1 METRFGM
8 QKLIRLA
15 REESGAE
22 LVEFAMTALIL
33 MGLMVGMFGFTL
45 AMYAYHFVS
54 SAAQQGMRFAIVR
67 GHTWSKDETENCST
81 SAPPNFSMAY
91 NCTASAADIQNYVQ
105 SLATAG
111 ITASNVTI
119 DTTSGD
125 VWPGTTPDCSSSC
138 SCSPTN
144 SQGCLVKVKVS
155 YTFNYFNVYPLNKL
169 SSWSMSATSEGVI
182 LQ

>member
-1 METRFGM
+1 MKKTANIE
-8 QKLIRLA
+8 KLLRLA

-33 MGLMVGMFGFTL
+33 MGLMVGAFGFML
-45 AMYAYHFVS
+45 AMYTYHFVS

-67 GHTWSKDETENCST
+67 GQTWSKDETVNCST
-81 SAPPNFSMAY
+81 SAPPSFTMAY
-91 NCTASAADIQNYVQ
+91 NCTASATDIQNYVQ
-105 SLATAG
+105 SLATGG

-119 DTTSGD
+119 DTTSAD
-125 VWPGTTPDCSSSC
+125 VWPGKTPAGSSTGCST
-138 SCSPTN
+138 TN
-144 SQGCLVKVKVS
+144 SQGCMVKVKVS
-155 YTFNYFNVYPLNKL
+155 YTFKYFNVYPLNKL